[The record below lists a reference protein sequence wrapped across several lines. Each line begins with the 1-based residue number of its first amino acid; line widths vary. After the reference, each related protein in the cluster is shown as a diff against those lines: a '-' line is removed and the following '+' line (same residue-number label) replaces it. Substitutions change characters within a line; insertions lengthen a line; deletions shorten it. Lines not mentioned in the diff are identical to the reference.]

1 MKLSEHFSLKEFTR
15 SHTAERHGLDNS
27 APPFVVDNLRYLVER
42 VLDPIAEELGPVR
55 ILSGYRCPELNAL
68 VKGNPRSQHLRGQ
81 AADIEVI
88 DVSNHT
94 VSRWIQDNL
103 VDFDQLIE
111 EHMKAGDPTAG
122 WIHISCV
129 ASPHRNR
136 RSVLAIG

>member
-1 MKLSEHFSLKEFTR
+1 MKLSEHFELREFTR
-15 SHTAERHGLDNS
+15 SHTAERYGIDNS
-27 APPFVVDNLRYLVER
+27 APPFVVDNLRYLVDK

-55 ILSGYRCPELNAL
+55 VLSGYRHPTLNTL
-68 VKGNPRSQHLRGQ
+68 IKGNSRSQHLKGQ

-88 DVSNHT
+88 GVSNHT
-94 VSRWIQDNL
+94 VSKWIQDNL

-111 EHMKAGDPTAG
+111 EYMKAGDPTAG

-136 RSVLAIG
+136 RQVLAIG